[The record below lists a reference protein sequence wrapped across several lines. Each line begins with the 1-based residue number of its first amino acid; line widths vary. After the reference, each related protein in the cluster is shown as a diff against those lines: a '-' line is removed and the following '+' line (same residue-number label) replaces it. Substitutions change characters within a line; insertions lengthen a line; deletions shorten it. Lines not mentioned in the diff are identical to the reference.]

1 MAKPGLFIA
10 VVLLTVALAAPVL
23 HAAEV
28 AGVRMEE
35 QIKVSGSD
43 LVLNGAGV
51 RTKLFFKVYAA
62 ALYAPK
68 KTTSAATLIDS
79 REPRRLVMHM
89 LRDLDADSLFNALLE
104 GLRNNHSESEL
115 AKLKPDIDQFERL
128 MRGIG
133 NAKTGDIIG
142 IDFSVDGV
150 SISFNGQPR
159 GDIASEAF
167 ARALLKVW
175 LGDKPADGDLK
186 RALLGS

>member
-1 MAKPGLFIA
+1 MPRSGISTA
-10 VVLLTVALAAPVL
+10 VVLLTAMLAAPML

-28 AGVRMEE
+28 AGVRIEE
-35 QIKVSGSD
+35 QAKAGSTD

-79 REPRRLVMHM
+79 HEPRRIVMHM
-89 LRDLDADSLFNALLE
+89 LRDLDADSLFSALLE
-104 GLRNNHSESEL
+104 GLRSNQNESEL

-133 NAKTGDIIG
+133 NAKTGDIIS
-142 IDFSVDGV
+142 IDFGNGV
-150 SISFNGQPR
+150 GIGFNGLAR
-159 GDIASEAF
+159 GNVGGEAF
-167 ARALLKVW
+167 ARALIKVW
-175 LGDKPADGDLK
+175 LGDKPADAGLK
-186 RALLGS
+186 QDLLGG